1 MAQLTNDE
9 IVTLCKQDIDA
20 AQNTADQES
29 VQNERIYQYYRA
41 KTMGNEVDGRSKI
54 VSSDVFETVE
64 WLLPSIMDIF
74 SPENGFP
81 VLEPVGPEDVGP
93 ADAMTELIQ
102 YQFWRQND
110 GETILRRAIKDCLIY
125 RPGGIIKYSWEKV
138 VGMIKK
144 SWTGVPE
151 YAIPHMTPENGYQ
164 ISQMTPTDTGFDVS
178 GYKQD
183 LEYDG
188 PRFDVLPPWEFLRH
202 PNAKNVKDS
211 PFCAHKKLTTVDHV
225 RKLAKQKTVDG
236 QPYFKNVEK
245 AITEATKPPADD
257 FLQNKIYNVDGLSKD
272 EEPSHDKARQEVYLY
287 EIYAK
292 YDTDDD
298 GILEDKKIYLLG
310 NTVLRMDDN
319 PYQCPPF
326 ICLRDIED
334 THKFSGIPI
343 AELVE
348 DLQRLRTFLIRQMV
362 DNMAQQ
368 NNATLVFD
376 PTKVN
381 QADIFNNL
389 PGRNI
394 RVKAG
399 VRPTDAVF
407 PLPMVPFSAVTFNV
421 LEYATLLTE
430 QRTGVTKSFK
440 AVGDSNNQ
448 TATGQMTAI
457 NQASQRVRLISKI
470 LAASLGD
477 LFRAMILMNKSFL
490 TKAVWIRLFED
501 KFVEIQPDDLEGRM
515 DMSMN
520 VVMGSAGRQQQ
531 IMNLQQLLSIF
542 GQLVPVGIPALD
554 AKNTAEITREI
565 IKNMGYKNQDRFL
578 PQIFLQHP
586 DAANQQMQQQQLQQ
600 AMMDQGGGNG
610 GAGGQNIGSMASVGT
625 GTAATTNP
633 AGGGSPVAAI
643 QPGAGGMVPGLGA

>member
-1 MAQLTNDE
+1 MTKLTNDE
-9 IVTLCKQDIDA
+9 LVTLIKQDIHA
-20 AQNTADQES
+20 AQETADKEA

-41 KTMGNEVDGRSKI
+41 KTMGNEVDGKSKI

-81 VLEPVGPEDVGP
+81 ILEPVGPEDVAP
-93 ADAMTELIQ
+93 AEAMTELIQ

-110 GETILRRAIKDCLIY
+110 GETVLRQAIKDCLLY
-125 RPGGIIKYSWEKV
+125 RPGGIVKYSWEKV
-138 VGMIKK
+138 VGMVKK
-144 SWTGVPE
+144 SWVGVPE
-151 YAIPHMTPENGYQ
+151 YVIPHLTPENGYQ
-164 ISQMTPTDTGFDVS
+164 IAQITPTDTGFDVS
-178 GYKQD
+178 GYKKD

-202 PNAKNVKDS
+202 PNAKNIEDS
-211 PFCAHKKLTTVDHV
+211 PFCAHKKMVTADYV
-225 RKLAKQKTVDG
+225 RRLGKQKTTDG
-236 QPYFKNVEK
+236 SKYFTNVEK
-245 AITEATKPPADD
+245 AISEAVKPPTDD
-257 FLQNKIYNVDGLSKD
+257 LLQTRIYTTDSLSRD
-272 EEPSHDKARQEVYLY
+272 EEPSSDKARQEMYLY
-287 EIYAK
+287 EVYGK
-292 YDTDDD
+292 YDVDGD
-298 GILEDKKIYLLG
+298 GILENKKIYLLG
-310 NTVLRMDDN
+310 STILRMDDN
-319 PYQCPPF
+319 PYECPPF

-334 THKFSGIPI
+334 THKFSGIPM

-362 DNMAQQ
+362 DNMAQL
-368 NNATLVFD
+368 NNATLVYD

-381 QADIFNNL
+381 AADIFNNV

-399 VRPTDAVF
+399 VRPADAVV
-407 PLPMVPFSAVTFNV
+407 PLVPTPFSPVTFNV

-430 QRTGVTKSFK
+430 QRTGVTKAFK
-440 AVGDSNNQ
+440 SVGDSYNQ

-457 NQASQRVRLISKI
+457 NQASQRVRLIAKI
-470 LAASLGD
+470 IASSLGE
-477 LFRAMILMNKSFL
+477 LFRAMISMNKQFL
-490 TKAVWIRLFED
+490 TKSVWIRLFED
-501 KFVEIQPDDLEGRM
+501 RFVEIRPDDLEGRM
-515 DMSMN
+515 DMSLN

-531 IMNLQQLLSIF
+531 IMNLQQLLAIF

-586 DAANQQMQQQQLQQ
+586 DAANQAMQQQQLQQ
-600 AMMDQGGGNG
+600 AMMEQGGGGG
-610 GAGGQNIGSMASVGT
+610 GAGGSTIGSMASLGT
-625 GTAATTNP
+625 GAAATTNP
-633 AGGGSPVAAI
+633 SGGGSPVAAI
-643 QPGAGGMVPGLGA
+643 QPGAGGMVPGLGV

>member
-1 MAQLTNDE
+1 MAQLTLEE
-9 IVTLCKQDIDA
+9 IAQLCKQDIDA
-20 AQNTADQES
+20 ARQVAEIES
-29 VQNERIYQYYRA
+29 TQNEKMYQYYRG
-41 KTMGNEVDGRSKI
+41 KTMGNEVDGKSKI
-54 VSSDVFETVE
+54 VSTDVFETVE
-64 WLLPSIMDIF
+64 WLLPAVMDIF

-81 VLEPVGPEDVGP
+81 VLEPVGPEDVDP
-93 ADAMTELIQ
+93 AEAMTELIQ

-110 GETILRRAIKDCLIY
+110 GEVILRQAIKDCMLY

-138 VGMIKK
+138 VGMMKK
-144 SWTGVPE
+144 SWVGVPE

-164 ISQMTPTDTGFDVS
+164 ISQMTPTDTGFDVT
-178 GYKQD
+178 GYKKD

-211 PFCAHKKLTTVDHV
+211 PFCAHKKLCTVDYLK
-225 RKLAKQKTVDG
+225 KLGAQRTYDDK
-236 QPYFKNVEK
+236 PYFTGVDK
-245 AITEATKPPADD
+245 AVREAIKPPSDD
-257 FLQNKIYNVDGLSKD
+257 VLESRIYNTDSLSKD
-272 EEPSHDKARQEVYLY
+272 EEPSKDPSRQEVILY
-287 EIYAK
+287 EIYGK
-292 YDTDDD
+292 YDTDGD
-298 GILEDKKIYLLG
+298 GILESKKIYMVG
-310 NTVLRMDDN
+310 STILRMDDN
-319 PYQCPPF
+319 PYGCPPF

-348 DLQRLRTFLIRQMV
+348 DLQRFRTFLIRQMA

-399 VRPTDAVF
+399 VRPADAVV

-448 TATGQMTAI
+448 TATGQLTAI
-457 NQASQRVRLISKI
+457 NQASMRVRLIAKV
-470 LAASLGD
+470 LASSLAD
-477 LFRAMILMNKSFL
+477 LFRAMVSMNKQFL
-490 TKAVWIRLFED
+490 TQNVWIRLFEN
-501 KFVEIQPDDLEGRM
+501 KFVEIRPDDLEGRM
-515 DMSMN
+515 DMSLN
-520 VVMGSAGRQQQ
+520 IVMGAAGRQQQ

-578 PQIFLQHP
+578 PQIFLQPP
-586 DAANQQMQQQQLQQ
+586 DQANQAMQQQQMQQ
-600 AMMDQGGGNG
+600 AMLDQGGGG
-610 GAGGQNIGSMASVGT
+610 GAGGANVSSMGSLGT
-625 GTAATTNP
+625 GDAATTNP
-633 AGGGSPVAAI
+633 SGGGSTIAAI
-643 QPGAGGMVPGLGA
+643 QSGAGGMVPGLGV